1 MLIWRRV
8 AESCV
13 DLHPRRVGRVS
24 VPRQR
29 AAPDSPDGGQFRRL
43 AWMQIIELPR
53 RRRTEAQ
60 PVFDLEPE
68 GLSYEGVYDS
78 SGRTLAADRRRP
90 RCRPG
95 GKQRALHRLSWAVA
109 ISRVES
115 ARA

>member
-1 MLIWRRV
+1 MPLFAPSCNGAIRFRDFKLSHYPATTALAFCKRAMLIWRRV

-60 PVFDLEPE
+60 PVFDLQPE
-68 GLSYEGVYDS
+68 GLSYD
-78 SGRTLAADRRRP
+78 D
-90 RCRPG
+90 
-95 GKQRALHRLSWAVA
+95 
-109 ISRVES
+109 
-115 ARA
+115 